1 VHRFVVNE
9 AFIDLHRSHARGLY
23 LASWQRSGSTW
34 LAQIVAS
41 MPGTRLVYE
50 PANVRQRLF
59 TDGQPRLTSLPLSGP
74 GSELGEDG
82 IMLANAL
89 DGSLRSPWM
98 DRMNRT
104 RRATRRVVKDVRT
117 IAVLPWIVDSF
128 PDVPMVLL
136 LRHPMAVAHSII
148 DLGWVRDP
156 EGQLAGG
163 LQSDDPDIRHAARQR
178 ILIDEVSLWSAHHG
192 WAMSHP
198 ATARVHVVFYEDLV
212 NQPTAELERL
222 RRYLAGFHPVWS
234 TWIPRPDASR
244 RPSATSF
251 RRKTGTPSEWIDT
264 WSGAYD
270 AVTLEQVQR
279 IIDAERLGGLYAISP
294 MPLVPGESAIDTVQ
308 GSRGPPVQS

>member
-1 VHRFVVNE
+1 
-9 AFIDLHRSHARGLY
+9 
-23 LASWQRSGSTW
+23 
-34 LAQIVAS
+34 
-41 MPGTRLVYE
+41 VYE

-59 TDGQPRLTSLPLSGP
+59 TDGQPRLISLPLSGP

-136 LRHPMAVAHSII
+136 LRHPVAAAHSII

-156 EGQLAGG
+156 NGQLAGG
-163 LQSDDPDIRHAARQR
+163 LQSDDPEIRHAARQR
-178 ILIDEVSLWSAHHG
+178 MLIDEVSLWSAHHG

-212 NQPTAELERL
+212 NQPTAEVVRHLEIT
-222 RRYLAGFHPVWS
+222 GS
-234 TWIPRPDASR
+234 TWPRWRNRHR
-244 RPSATSF
+244 RMM
-251 RRKTGTPSEWIDT
+251 
-264 WSGAYD
+264 
-270 AVTLEQVQR
+270 AV
-279 IIDAERLGGLYAISP
+279 
-294 MPLVPGESAIDTVQ
+294 
-308 GSRGPPVQS
+308 